1 MGGPMQKQM
10 AKAMPT
16 WARAFARLAGV
27 VTSERIALLEL
38 SVTDHGRV
46 EYDVH
51 RQLDIALTQPP
62 NDTRK
67 HVRRESGA
75 LYPPA

>member
-27 VTSERIALLEL
+27 VMSERIALVEM
-38 SVTDHGRV
+38 SYMNHGQVGVT
-46 EYDVH
+46 Y
-51 RQLDIALTQPP
+51 IA
-62 NDTRK
+62 
-67 HVRRESGA
+67 S
-75 LYPPA
+75 